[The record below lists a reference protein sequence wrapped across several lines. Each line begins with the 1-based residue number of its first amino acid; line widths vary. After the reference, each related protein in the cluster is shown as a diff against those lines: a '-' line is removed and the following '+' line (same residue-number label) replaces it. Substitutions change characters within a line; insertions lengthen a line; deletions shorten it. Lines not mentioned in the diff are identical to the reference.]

1 MSCDSTHLQRH
12 IMPLGV
18 IFLNCCVTDLRNKQ
32 VINQR
37 DGNILGPVSDIEVD
51 TCSGK
56 VVAII
61 VFGRPKCMGL
71 FGRCDDIRI
80 CWEDIK
86 VARMPCSCATI
97 SRRAVR
103 RREKEVDSATYSILF
118 EIT

>member
-86 VARMPCSCATI
+86 VIGEDSVLVCYNQQACCAPPRKGGRFCDI
-97 SRRAVR
+97 FNS
-103 RREKEVDSATYSILF
+103 F
-118 EIT
+118 

>member
-1 MSCDSTHLQRH
+1 
-12 IMPLGV
+12 MPLGV

-32 VINQR
+32 VINQK

-51 TCSGK
+51 TCSGR

-71 FGRCDDIRI
+71 LGRCDDIRI

-86 VARMPCSCATI
+86 IIGDDAILVCLNAPQCCPPQ
-97 SRRAVR
+97 RR
-103 RREKEVDSATYSILF
+103 KGGLHDIFSSF
-118 EIT
+118 

>member
-1 MSCDSTHLQRH
+1 M
-12 IMPLGV
+12 
-18 IFLNCCVTDLRNKQ
+18 NCCVTDLRNKQ

-51 TCSGK
+51 TYSGK

-71 FGRCDDIRI
+71 LGRCDDIRI

-86 VARMPCSCATI
+86 VIGEDAVLVCYNQQACCAPPRKGGRFCDI
-97 SRRAVR
+97 FNS
-103 RREKEVDSATYSILF
+103 F
-118 EIT
+118 

>member
-1 MSCDSTHLQRH
+1 MSCDSTHPQRH

-56 VVAII
+56 VVAINFTDTGKVSLI
-61 VFGRPKCMGL
+61 CPKYC
-71 FGRCDDIRI
+71 I
-80 CWEDIK
+80 IK
-86 VARMPCSCATI
+86 PKRT
-97 SRRAVR
+97 
-103 RREKEVDSATYSILF
+103 
-118 EIT
+118 